1 MVTQYRCENQARQ
14 IAVRETLGLDGNPL
28 RNGIDFLEVGADQR
42 TLRVYFIH
50 DLPASPGPVLTR
62 DNVRIEGGVR
72 IKGIR
77 VEEVSSSG
85 NLLTVVADRSGD
97 FSIYNL
103 RLVTSPTND
112 APPGNIDTQLARV
125 PFTFKVDCPSDFDCA
140 PETACPP
147 VKPLEPLIDYL
158 AKDYASFR
166 RLMLDRMA
174 VIMPD
179 WRERNPSDIGIAI
192 VEVLAYV
199 ADQLSYYQDAV
210 GTEAHLGTARK
221 RVSIRRH
228 ARLLDY
234 PMHDGAN
241 ARAWVQVLV
250 SADGVQLERGTQ
262 MLTHIDARRGAL
274 VLTQEELEL
283 VVNQGAQV
291 FETMHDVT
299 LYQWHN
305 EIAFYTWGDESCCL
319 PRGATR
325 ATLRNR
331 GNALQNL
338 AAGDVLIFEEVRGP
352 ITGLLADADPTH
364 RHAVRLTNVTFA
376 EDPLFPENPADPPGS
391 QRLRVAE
398 VEWANT
404 DALINFPLCLDEFDD
419 PTTPG
424 VKQPVSVARG
434 NIVLADHGRTIAA
447 VAPPMPP
454 SNVNGGDLPQLTRGP
469 LTQQGRV
476 RGRFG
481 RMLRD
486 PNTGQPA
493 LFDATAPASTAL
505 RWQMGDVLPAITL
518 LENGTENIT
527 WHPQRDL
534 LNSGRFASEFV
545 VETENDGT
553 ASLRFGDGVE
563 GREPPPGLLPTYRV
577 GNGRAGNVGAEAIAH
592 VLSNDPG
599 IRDVRNPI
607 AARGGTEPESIE
619 QVRLYAPEAF
629 RTQERAVTASDYA
642 EVAGRH
648 PEVQKAAATMRWTGS
663 WYTVFITVDRV
674 GGLPIDAAFEDD
686 LRAFLDRFRMAG
698 HDVEIDAPQFVPLDI
713 ILAGCAA
720 PGHFPSDVEHALLEM
735 FSNVD
740 LPDGRRGFFHP
751 DNSTFGQPVYLS
763 QIIASAMQVPG
774 VAWVEATRFGRWG
787 QNPHDELATGLITFG
802 RLEIARVD
810 NDPNRRE
817 NGKIE
822 FELGGS

>member
-77 VEEVSSSG
+77 VEGVTSTG

-97 FSIYNL
+97 FSTYNL

-112 APPGNIDTQLARV
+112 ASPGNIDPQLARV

-147 VKPLEPLIDYL
+147 DKPLEPLIDYL

-210 GTEAHLGTARK
+210 GTEAYLGTARK
-221 RVSIRRH
+221 RVSVRRH

-234 PMHDGAN
+234 PMHDGSN
-241 ARAWVQVLV
+241 ARAWVQVQV
-250 SADGVQLERGTQ
+250 NADGVHLERGTQ
-262 MLTHIDARRGAL
+262 MLTQIDAERGAL
-274 VLTQEELEL
+274 NLDAQELEL
-283 VVNQGAQV
+283 AVNKGAQV

-299 LYQWHN
+299 LYEGHN
-305 EIAFYTWGDESCCL
+305 EIAFYTWGDEACCL

-325 ATLRNR
+325 ATLRNT

-352 ITGLLADADPTH
+352 KTGLLADADPTH
-364 RHAVRLTNVTFA
+364 RHAVRLTNVTFS

-404 DALINFPLCLDEFDD
+404 DALINFPLCLDEFSD

-434 NIVLADHGRTIAA
+434 NIVLADHGRTIAEA
-447 VAPPMPP
+447 P
-454 SNVNGGDLPQLTRGP
+454 SNGDLTQLTRSP

-481 RMLRD
+481 RLLRD

-493 LFDATAPASTAL
+493 LFDSNAPASTAL
-505 RWQMGDVLPAITL
+505 RWQMGDVLPAVTL
-518 LENGTENIT
+518 LENGTENII

-545 VETENDGT
+545 VETEEDGT
-553 ASLRFGDGVE
+553 ASLRFGDGAE
-563 GREPPPGLLPTYRV
+563 GREPPPGLQPTYRV

-592 VLSNDPG
+592 VLSNDSA
-599 IRDVRNPI
+599 IFDVRNPM

-629 RTQERAVTASDYA
+629 RTQERAVTANDYA
-642 EVAGRH
+642 AAAERQGG
-648 PEVQKAAATMRWTGS
+648 VQRAAATFRWTGS
-663 WYTVFITVDRV
+663 WHTAFVTADRT
-674 GGLPIDAAFEDD
+674 GGGA
-686 LRAFLDRFRMAG
+686 
-698 HDVEIDAPQFVPLDI
+698 V
-713 ILAGCAA
+713 
-720 PGHFPSDVEHALLEM
+720 
-735 FSNVD
+735 
-740 LPDGRRGFFHP
+740 
-751 DNSTFGQPVYLS
+751 
-763 QIIASAMQVPG
+763 
-774 VAWVEATRFGRWG
+774 
-787 QNPHDELATGLITFG
+787 
-802 RLEIARVD
+802 
-810 NDPNRRE
+810 
-817 NGKIE
+817 
-822 FELGGS
+822 